1 MYTVIVILILLV
13 CLLLAV
19 AVLVQ
24 NSKGGGLAAN
34 FSAPNQI
41 MGVRKATETIE
52 KITWGLAIALVVL
65 SLAATI
71 AIPHN
76 DAETNISTEVDG
88 NAAKNLNA
96 APAATAP
103 VATEA
108 APAPEAE

>member
-1 MYTVIVILILLV
+1 MYTLIVILILLV

-41 MGVRKATETIE
+41 MGVRKTTETIE

-65 SLAATI
+65 SLAATVS
-71 AIPHN
+71 IPRHTV
-76 DAETNISTEVDG
+76 ETQISTEVDV
-88 NAAKNLNA
+88 NAAKNVNA

-103 VATEA
+103 VATDA

>member
-1 MYTVIVILILLV
+1 MYSVIVILILLV
-13 CLLLAV
+13 CVFLAA

-41 MGVRKATETIE
+41 MGVRKTTETIE
-52 KITWGLAIALVVL
+52 KITWGLAIALAVL

-71 AIPHN
+71 AIPRHTV
-76 DAETNISTEVDG
+76 DTEISTEVDV
-88 NAAKNLNA
+88 NAAKSV
-96 APAATAP
+96 AP
-103 VATEA
+103 VTAEAPMATDV